1 MDQRRKDAR
10 KESNTIDIGALV
22 PVDHL
27 LHIIKKSWIT
37 SGCMSGWILTTVIP
51 MEDLVQIQLW
61 FKVVLIQHQVNLNS
75 VDFSIMKFDH
85 VEFNSGTIEMCGF
98 ESCMFDHVIFRN
110 IKFKDV
116 QFDLIRE
123 GTVDFQNC
131 TFEKTVIGHYLCSDH
146 ADPLKLDREIS
157 IRL

>member
-1 MDQRRKDAR
+1 MYPIFLRFVKYIQVSETDIANVQYINMDLRVV
-10 KESNTIDIGALV
+10 EI
-22 PVDHL
+22 VDGML
-27 LHIIKKSWIT
+27 FRGIVQK
-37 SGCMSGWILTTVIP
+37 TVI
-51 MEDLVQIQLW
+51 Q
-61 FKVVLIQHQVNLNS
+61 QVNLIS

-131 TFEKTVIGHYLCSDH
+131 TFEKTVIGHYLRSDH
-146 ADPLKLDREIS
+146 ADPLELDGKIS